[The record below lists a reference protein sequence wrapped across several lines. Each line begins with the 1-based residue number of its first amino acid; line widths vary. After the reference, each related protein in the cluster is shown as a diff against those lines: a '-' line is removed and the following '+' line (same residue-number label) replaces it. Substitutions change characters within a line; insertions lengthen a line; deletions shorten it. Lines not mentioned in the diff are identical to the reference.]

1 MSIMWGKVGK
11 RVCEASIV
19 LRFCGEP
26 RRTSSTAASRPR
38 RAAGSGPMGS
48 IFSKADDGK
57 KKKDDD
63 GYMEPQQRAR
73 PAPETSRKFAPSF
86 PSRAAP
92 RNDPPS

>member
-1 MSIMWGKVGK
+1 
-11 RVCEASIV
+11 
-19 LRFCGEP
+19 
-26 RRTSSTAASRPR
+26 
-38 RAAGSGPMGS
+38 MGS

-73 PAPETSRKFAPSF
+73 PAPERSRKFAPSF

-92 RNDPPS
+92 HNDPPS